1 MIYDITGRRT
11 RAVRPSPVFLA
22 FVAAAIASAIACW
35 NADTIGSAAGDFAVF
50 AFVVSGWVVSLS
62 VHEFGHAY
70 AAFRGGDRD
79 VEARGYLTL
88 NPFKYAHPVLSIV
101 LPVLFIVQGGI
112 GLPGGAVYLHRHSL
126 RSKRAQSLAAAAGP
140 ASNAVF
146 AAAALIAAHSHL
158 SDVSQLFTFS
168 QNAYAPHT
176 RFWAALAFFGF
187 LQVSATVLNLLPVPG
202 LDGWAIIEPFVDP
215 ETARAAEKIKPWGML
230 GVFVL
235 LFYVQAINQKFF
247 DVVNRIYDWCGGSAT
262 AAGIGHAFFK
272 FWVRNPP

>member
-1 MIYDITGRRT
+1 VIYDITGRRA

-22 FVAAAIASAIACW
+22 FVAAAVGSAVVCW
-35 NADTIGSAAGDFAVF
+35 NADAVGSAAADFAVF
-50 AFVVSGWVVSLS
+50 AFVVCGWVVSLS

-70 AAFRGGDRD
+70 AAYRGGDRE

-88 NPFKYAHPVLSIV
+88 NPFKYAHPVLSVV

-112 GLPGGAVYLHRHSL
+112 GLPGGAVYLHPHSL

-146 AAAALIAAHSHL
+146 AAASLIAVHSHL
-158 SDVSQLFTFS
+158 SDVAQLFS
-168 QNAYAPHT
+168 SGSAYTPHT

-187 LQVSATVLNLLPVPG
+187 LQVTATVLNLLPIPG
-202 LDGWAIIEPFVDP
+202 LDGWSIIEPFVDA

-235 LFYVQAINQKFF
+235 LFYVQSINQKFF
-247 DVVNRIYDWCGGSAT
+247 DVVYRIYDWCGGSRT
-262 AAGIGHAFFK
+262 AAAIGHVFFK